1 MIESFCEAWDAVA
14 GLFNK
19 FLNNI
24 TGGLAGGS
32 TEEPADEPLESKDW
46 LEKESEDGDKWQWD
60 GWWSD
65 PYTIDISL
73 ISEMESYTGT
83 YKDNEFE
90 SGKKNWADFDV
101 QFGSMGLSNPIY
113 TPEEIEDI
121 INQIAASYDFSGMEL
136 TAKQR
141 AILEAALS
149 RCGTFGYS
157 LSGSAH
163 NNAINSDSGRGD
175 CSGWVTGTLLKALG
189 VNYNTNAAGYANKGV
204 YNGVKKPGSVIAHKN
219 GGAGYSGHVMIYAG
233 YLNDG
238 PDGPGHY
245 VMDCSRSKKGS
256 SFRKVSQ
263 TTLDRYKY
271 VWNP

>member
-1 MIESFCEAWDAVA
+1 
-14 GLFNK
+14 
-19 FLNNI
+19 
-24 TGGLAGGS
+24 
-32 TEEPADEPLESKDW
+32 
-46 LEKESEDGDKWQWD
+46 
-60 GWWSD
+60 
-65 PYTIDISL
+65 
-73 ISEMESYTGT
+73 
-83 YKDNEFE
+83 
-90 SGKKNWADFDV
+90 
-101 QFGSMGLSNPIY
+101 MGLSNPIY
-113 TPEEIEDI
+113 TPEEIEAI

-163 NNAINSDSGRGD
+163 NNAIDNDSGRSD

-233 YLNDG
+233 YLSDG
-238 PDGPGHY
+238 PDGAGHY
-245 VMDCSRSKKGS
+245 VMDCSSSKGGS
-256 SFRKVSQ
+256 TFRKVSQ
-263 TTLDRYKY
+263 KTLDRYNY